1 MALSTPQILTLLSL
15 KGIGN
20 KKVEVLFRISEEQR
34 LSFYSSDELLDFL
47 NYCIV
52 NKLLPRVNTPFE
64 PNDFDRA
71 FKSAEYTINRSLDLG
86 ITTISVADSCFP
98 IRLKKIVDS
107 KGKSISPMV
116 LYVKGSIESLNAPHA
131 VAIIGTREPSSNGI
145 NTGLFFSKKFAQ
157 AGFNIVSGLALGC
170 DTTAHKGALS
180 VNGIT
185 TAFIASG
192 LDQPIYPKENSSL
205 ADEILSNG
213 GAIVSEYK
221 IGEPILPQRFV
232 ERDRLQSGLA
242 CATIAIQTGIKGG
255 TLHAV
260 NSTLDNGKPL
270 YMVEYKGTELNLD
283 KVQGNIQFLNSGKAL
298 PLRSDNVDV
307 IIDKLLCNSNSFSS
321 IKQPSLFD

>member
-1 MALSTPQILTLLSL
+1 MALTTQQILTLLSL

-20 KKVEVLFRISEEQR
+20 KKVEVLYRISQDEK
-34 LSFYSSDELLDFL
+34 LFFSSSDELLDFL

-52 NKLLPRVNTPFE
+52 NKLLPRVKNTFEPFE
-64 PNDFDRA
+64 ID
-71 FKSAEYTINRSLDLG
+71 SAYKFAADTINRSADLG
-86 ITTISVADSCFP
+86 ISTISIADSSFP
-98 IRLKKIVDS
+98 TRLKNIVDS
-107 KGKSISPMV
+107 KGKSISPLL
-116 LYVKGSIESLNAPHA
+116 LYVKGSIDAINLPYA
-131 VAIIGTREPSSNGI
+131 VAIIGTREPSQNGI
-145 NTGLFFSKKFAQ
+145 NAGLFFSKKFAH

-170 DTTAHKGALS
+170 DTTAHQGALDAK
-180 VNGIT
+180 GIT
-185 TAFIASG
+185 TAFVASG

-205 ADEILSNG
+205 AEEILANG
-213 GAIVSEYK
+213 GAIVSEYR

-270 YMVEYKGTELNLD
+270 YMIEYKGAELNLD

-307 IIDKLLCNSNSFSS
+307 TIDKLLCNSNPLSS